1 MNVPCAY
8 RDAGVP
14 GDLLNRER
22 VRPTL
27 SQSRQH
33 GVPKRIESERLHFR
47 HLLRPCGPKVK
58 VENTEEQPAKPG
70 FFRNPSKDGDL
81 LAYFG
86 LSWWGEVDPMLGED
100 GRLSPK
106 RAERLLLRLKEQ
118 EYVFELELMKLPGD
132 EQQHL
137 RSRYTLLKNFLQQAI
152 ARCTGF
158 EYGS

>member
-1 MNVPCAY
+1 MNVPGAY

-33 GVPKRIESERLHFR
+33 GVPKRIENERLHFR

-70 FFRNPSKDGDL
+70 FFRNPSK
-81 LAYFG
+81 
-86 LSWWGEVDPMLGED
+86 
-100 GRLSPK
+100 
-106 RAERLLLRLKEQ
+106 
-118 EYVFELELMKLPGD
+118 FELELMKLPGD

-137 RSRYTLLKNFLQQAI
+137 RSRYTPLKNFLQQAI